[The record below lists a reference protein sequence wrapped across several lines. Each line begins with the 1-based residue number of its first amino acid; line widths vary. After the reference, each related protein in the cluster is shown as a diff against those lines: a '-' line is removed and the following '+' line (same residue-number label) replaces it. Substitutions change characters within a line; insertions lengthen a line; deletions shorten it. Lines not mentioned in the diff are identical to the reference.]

1 MLPPRHQTKH
11 KLTTGLLAMS
21 LFVGTLSS
29 CSEMTDRTKTIGQ
42 GTAIGTAAGAAT
54 GAAFGQLIGRSTK
67 ATVIGTSIG
76 TAFGSLI
83 GYAYGTSV
91 ANTKAQYATK
101 EAELQNLCNLLD
113 SRIQI
118 VQQNNQKLTREIATL
133 KRNKTKLS
141 AFQAKQYENRIN
153 SNLSLIDTDLQAAK
167 ASHSMANS
175 AEKQALD
182 ARIRELEKERKRLN
196 SNMQDLSQLSII

>member
-1 MLPPRHQTKH
+1 
-11 KLTTGLLAMS
+11 MS